1 MITLHRSA
9 PPSTPGDTVGHD
21 GAGYPVT
28 VGDDGA
34 LWVDGKRMRD
44 TVTLAAFGV
53 AAAKVFGRHWH
64 EDFGIVTG
72 VSRADRWA
80 AKDMLPPAR
89 LVKWIAW
96 VAAQDN
102 ARALGPAMVSWALSE
117 EVPPWGEV
125 WSFIT
130 EAG

>member
-1 MITLHRSA
+1 MITLHRPN

-21 GAGYPVT
+21 GAGHLVT

-80 AKDMLPPAR
+80 AKGMLPPPR

-96 VAAQDN
+96 VAAQND
-102 ARALGPAMVSWALSE
+102 ARALGAMMVAWRLAQIDT
-117 EVPPWGEV
+117 PWGRVEEFV
-125 WSFIT
+125 E